1 MMDAM
6 RSPHFTHSRLSAQ
19 GLSLGGPRV
28 LPAAEIAVV
37 VDKFSRY
44 GLKTR

>member
-1 MMDAM
+1 V
-6 RSPHFTHSRLSAQ
+6 
-19 GLSLGGPRV
+19 GGPRL
-28 LPAAEIAVV
+28 LPADEIAVV